1 MNEIKTRRAG
11 GVPIKKQALAALNEG
26 DKNFPENPAPLLSP
40 ENLPAKSEEDAAFEK
55 LFEGSFSS
63 RRFEAGQIV
72 QGTVREIRGDY
83 VIVDIGFKSEGVVSK
98 SEFRLEKDKDSLVP
112 GGAVEVYIESI
123 ENESG
128 AVSLSKDK
136 ADISKAWRDIIR
148 TAENKETVKGTVTA
162 HVRGGLSVDIGVKAF
177 LPGSQADIRPVRDLK
192 SMIGRTYDFK
202 VIKMNQK
209 RGNIV
214 LSRRVLLEKEKES
227 LAPPAQKIEEGA
239 VLKGVVKNITDYG
252 AFINL
257 GEIDGLLHITD
268 ISWQRLKHPSD
279 KLRVGQE
286 ITVKALRIDRV
297 KNRVSLG
304 LKQLNDEVWI
314 TEAKKAAA
322 QDSVK
327 GRVVKIMD
335 YGAFVALESGLEGL
349 VHINEISWT
358 KKARNPARALEV
370 GQEVRV
376 KVIDVQKESH
386 KLSFSIK
393 RTEKNPWEDIA
404 KIYSV
409 GDILE
414 LPVASVSDFGIF
426 LTTKEGID
434 GLVHASDIS
443 WKDSSGFAEKY
454 AVGDKVRVKVL
465 DVNSRE
471 GKFSL
476 GIKQLDRNP
485 WDTVEEKYPI
495 GSRHEVTVSHVV
507 DFGVFVRLQENI
519 EGLIHISEL
528 SRKRIQNPRDILSA
542 GDRVTAEILS
552 IDSKSRK
559 ISLSRRLAEEDEGAP
574 LPPPPRRREEAAG
587 RSKPPFAESSAPEAP
602 LPEAGLPEEA
612 RSVAGPPPV
621 ADLPEEP
628 PLPPVPP
635 DMHSSQDSVPSPA
648 AARPVADR
656 PDRKDSPAKPQPVAA
671 NQGKGKKTAAAKAR
685 PLSENKSKAS
695 ATAKPLSENKSKASA
710 TAKPLSENKS
720 KASATAKP
728 PASTAKS
735 PSTTKTAA
743 KPALKKKKEEKD
755 R

>member
-1 MNEIKTRRAG
+1 MINESKNRRAG
-11 GVPIKKQALAALNEG
+11 GVPIKKQALHALNEG
-26 DKNFPENPAPLLSP
+26 DKNIPRNPAPLLSLEEP
-40 ENLPAKSEEDAAFEK
+40 AAKSEKTADFEK
-55 LFEGSFSS
+55 LFEGSFSN

-72 QGTVREIRGDY
+72 QGTVREIRGDF

-98 SEFRLEKDKDSLVP
+98 SEFRLEKDSLAP
-112 GGAVEVYIESI
+112 GQTVEVYIESI

-162 HVRGGLSVDIGVKAF
+162 QVRGGLSVDIGVKAF

-214 LSRRVLLEKEKES
+214 LSRRVLLEKDKES
-227 LAPPAQKIEEGA
+227 MAPPAQTIEEGA

-314 TEAKKAAA
+314 TEAEKAAA

-327 GRVVKIMD
+327 GKVVKIMD

-370 GQEVRV
+370 GQETRV

-443 WKDSSGFAEKY
+443 WKNSSGFAEKY
-454 AVGDKVRVKVL
+454 SVGDTVRVKVL
-465 DVNSRE
+465 DVNSKE

-528 SRKRIQNPRDILSA
+528 SRKRIQNPRDILRA

-559 ISLSRRLAEEDEGAP
+559 ISLSRRLAEEDEEAGDASAALASAARSRVVDTGAAGKIP
-574 LPPPPRRREEAAG
+574 TEDASAVDSRAVDSRTASASASAAPPAQAPPAEEPPPESLTAALAG
-587 RSKPPFAESSAPEAP
+587 PPVEPPAEPPTEPPEAP
-602 LPEAGLPEEA
+602 PKESKKSGAPEEKA
-612 RSVAGPPPV
+612 AKTSVSEKA
-621 ADLPEEP
+621 
-628 PLPPVPP
+628 
-635 DMHSSQDSVPSPA
+635 
-648 AARPVADR
+648 
-656 PDRKDSPAKPQPVAA
+656 AKPPASKNEKKA
-671 NQGKGKKTAAAKAR
+671 KPSAGKSAAAKAAVTKADGD
-685 PLSENKSKAS
+685 KSK
-695 ATAKPLSENKSKASA
+695 T
-710 TAKPLSENKS
+710 
-720 KASATAKP
+720 SATAKP
-728 PASTAKS
+728 PVAAKS
-735 PSTTKTAA
+735 SAK
-743 KPALKKKKEEKD
+743 KPALPKSPLKKEKEKD